1 MDEGTAEVSRGSWAA
16 LLRGDR
22 WYYAIVLTGAGL
34 AVIHLIHVYE
44 MLYYGFIGVV
54 LEGMVP
60 LALAGILALSG
71 PWLVRRGYSLEERRT
86 VFKWMALVAVAVGL
100 LFGWA
105 LSHQSLL
112 GEPFPHAEFVTT
124 TNITVGALLG
134 IIIGTYDVHS
144 RRDRRAIEEERET
157 VAHQRLRLSVLNRA
171 LRHNIRNDATVILGT
186 TQEIAND
193 SGGEVSERAQVAAS
207 KTAELVELGEKARQI
222 DNVLAAED
230 RSTEEVDIEEL
241 VMEVVERFR
250 TADNDVSVDIPPGLA
265 HFETK
270 REVLA
275 KVLEELVENA
285 SEHGGADSRVQ
296 ITARQSNEEWLDLV
310 VADNGPGL
318 PAHEMAVLQAERETS
333 LEHVSGLG
341 LWLVNWGVEILGG
354 DLEFDESEWGGTSI
368 HMRLPVSG

>member
-1 MDEGTAEVSRGSWAA
+1 MDEGMAEVSRWSWAA

-86 VFKWMALVAVAVGL
+86 VFKWMALVSVAVGL

-230 RSTEEVDIEEL
+230 RSTEEADIEEL

-285 SEHGGADSRVQ
+285 FEHGGADSRVQ
-296 ITARQSNEEWLDLV
+296 VTARQSNDEWLDLV

-368 HMRLPVSG
+368 HVRLPVSG